1 MSRVSTRAKQA
12 IFIALAVS
20 AVLFPTAFSGGGEAS
35 ILATAPDLGT
45 AKSFAVLAGQTVT
58 NTGPTSVIGDLGVW
72 PGTAI
77 TGFPPGIVTGGTI
90 HAGDAVAM
98 QAQSGVT
105 AAYNVLTSQAC
116 TSNLTSPE
124 LGGLTLTPGV
134 YCFTSSAQLTGTLT
148 LNAQGDP
155 NAVFIFKIVSTLT
168 TANASSV
175 LVINGGNDCNVF
187 WQVGSSATLGTD
199 TSFKGNILALTSIT
213 LNTGASVVS
222 GRALARNGAVTMDDN
237 TVSIAGCAV
246 SAATPTPTSTATVV
260 STFTPIP
267 TATPVSATLTPIPPT
282 STAVAATATSVAA
295 ATATAVAATS
305 TAVAATST
313 AVAATSTAAAATATS
328 VAAAT
333 ATSMA
338 ATATSVAAATSTAV
352 AATPTAVAAT
362 PTTVAAA
369 TSTGT
374 PTTAAATPTAT
385 NTPKPTT
392 PTRKPTAT
400 ATSPSVP
407 RAPATAT
414 AVPIPTTIP
423 ATGAGGTAPYVYSS
437 ANQGKLDQ
445 SPFARGTSQGAAN
458 VPSQNAPVSLPR
470 SGGASGN
477 SGSPLAPLCLLAVAA
492 VGIGRL
498 LTKRL
503 KR

>member
-295 ATATAVAATS
+295 ATS
-305 TAVAATST
+305 TAV
-313 AVAATSTAAAATATS
+313 
-328 VAAAT
+328 
-333 ATSMA
+333 
-338 ATATSVAAATSTAV
+338 AATSTAV

-362 PTTVAAA
+362 PTAVAAA